1 MSVKA
6 KAIKTL
12 YRAKRITLDGV
23 KKAVA
28 DGIITEAEYETIIT
42 EKEVATE
49 PNEDAIKAQ
58 AYDIITGVSE

>member
-6 KAIKTL
+6 KAIRNL

-28 DGIITEAEYETIIT
+28 DKLITEAEY
-42 EKEVATE
+42 KE
-49 PNEDAIKAQ
+49 
-58 AYDIITGVSE
+58 ITGEIYA